1 METTN
6 DRKTWWRDPTKIAA
20 VVTVIAMAG
29 TFIYTREKQLV
40 ILNERINTFEERA
53 ENRRQ
58 EITAMIESNKQMTL
72 LNERAIQ
79 TVNERLVNDERLI
92 GENSNRITRME
103 AIIDRL
109 FPQGSST
116 PIRK

>member
-1 METTN
+1 MKTAIRRGGRIQLRLRPSSRRLHWPDRLSTPARDNSSSSPRRILTFEDRGN
-6 DRKTWWRDPTKIAA
+6 DRVA
-20 VVTVIAMAG
+20 
-29 TFIYTREKQLV
+29 E
-40 ILNERINTFEERA
+40 INGK
-53 ENRRQ
+53 
-58 EITAMIESNKQMTL
+58 IESIKQFTL

-79 TVNERLVNDERLI
+79 TVNERLSSDERLI